1 MKIAIIGQGYV
12 GQSITQA
19 ALHVGHS
26 VIGFDINPG
35 ALVSLSFKGNYRG
48 TTDPASIGDV
58 EVVVIG
64 NGIVVTATEVDDVVA
79 TITAVAGAEVLTGM
93 FAFTGFRQTNFPATL
108 VQTNGALFVP
118 ESAPALEHFCPAF
131 AAESD
136 VTGIAKNSDTNPMA
150 TADLKFVFITPL
162 YAI

>member
-1 MKIAIIGQGYV
+1 VVVVVVVVVVEVEVEVEV
-12 GQSITQA
+12 G
-19 ALHVGHS
+19 
-26 VIGFDINPG
+26 
-35 ALVSLSFKGNYRG
+35 
-48 TTDPASIGDV
+48 V

-79 TITAVAGAEVLTGM
+79 TITAAAGAEVLTGM

-162 YAI
+162 YDLRLKWKPSNLNQAKSHSYGTSPNDPATPPP